1 MSAMKLEEN
10 SGCLVDASTSGI
22 LLDLEVEQGNDWDAT
37 RERAA
42 LAENFIVVIIAKY
55 FSLIQIN
62 Y

>member
-1 MSAMKLEEN
+1 MEIVFSSK
-10 SGCLVDASTSGI
+10 SGLLVDASRSDI
-22 LLDLEVEQGNDWDAT
+22 LVDIDVERGNDWDAT